1 MGTPRTLALPPQLTV
16 LLAIVS
22 VQGGAA
28 MAKGLFSVLGPMGA
42 AGIRTALSAV
52 MLLAVF
58 RPSLRTFTREQ
69 WMAVVPYGVIL
80 GAMNIVFYLAIARI
94 PLGLAVTLEFLG
106 PLLLAAA
113 GSKRALDLVWVAM
126 AGAGVW
132 LLAPWSGG
140 GLDPI
145 GIGYALLAGAGWAA
159 YIVIGGRVSRLLS
172 AGEGVAVG
180 MVVAG
185 LVVLP
190 FSFGQTTPLH
200 FSLGLAGAC
209 MVLALLS
216 SALPFT
222 LEMLALRALPART
235 FSILMSLEPAVAAVC
250 GGLFLREYLSPTQWL
265 ASGLVVAASAGVSV
279 TARVVPVHVEV

>member
-1 MGTPRTLALPPQLTV
+1 
-16 LLAIVS
+16 
-22 VQGGAA
+22 

-58 RPSLRTFTREQ
+58 RPPLRTFTRGQ
-69 WMAVVPYGVIL
+69 WMAVAPYGVIL

-172 AGEGVAVG
+172 AGEGVAAG
-180 MVVAG
+180 MVFAG

-190 FSFGQTTPLH
+190 FSVGQIAPLH

>member
-1 MGTPRTLALPPQLTV
+1 
-16 LLAIVS
+16 
-22 VQGGAA
+22 
-28 MAKGLFSVLGPMGA
+28 MAKGLFSVLGPTGA
-42 AGIRTALSAV
+42 AGVRTALSAV

-58 RPSLRTFTREQ
+58 RPSLRTLTREQ
-69 WMAVVPYGVIL
+69 WMAVAPYGVIL
-80 GAMNIVFYLAIARI
+80 GAMNIVFYLAIERI

-132 LLAPWSGG
+132 LLAPGSGGGG
-140 GLDPI
+140 GLDPV
-145 GIGYALLAGAGWAA
+145 GIVYALLAGCGWAA
-159 YIVIGGRVSRLLS
+159 YIVIGGRVSRLLA
-172 AGEGVAVG
+172 AGDAVAVG
-180 MVVAG
+180 LVFAS

-190 FSFGQTTPLH
+190 FSAAQIAAVPVSLPLVG
-200 FSLGLAGAC
+200 SC
-209 MVLALLS
+209 VVLALLS

-235 FSILMSLEPAVAAVC
+235 FSILMSLEPAVAALC
-250 GGLFLREYLSPTQWL
+250 GALFLREYLSATQWM

-279 TARVVPVHVEV
+279 TAREVPVHVEV